1 MDHTISFLFILFDF
15 FIFYFLGAY
24 INKFSDQGI
33 IFGIRVPIEFR
44 SNPKIKLIE
53 KIYKR
58 YCLIYCLVATVIAL
72 IISIFNP
79 PASIIVH
86 IYILLFAFI
95 IPYVKANKAMKRLK
109 KELGWK
115 VLSKNKIILSI
126 DNKKEKVTLNLWWF
140 SIPIYLGIV
149 NLLEVIIF
157 YPKQITEIPMHFDFS
172 GNITSFASSNLI
184 GTKASVY
191 MLPVS
196 SLFIT
201 LFSLFIIKSF
211 VKKGTRLNGGTLASL
226 IKEKKVFKRE
236 ISLMLFFT
244 SLNISSLFVFLT
256 SIILGL
262 IKVNKE
268 IFTAVNILFLIL
280 IILIPL
286 IFVFRILKSRNRPIS
301 TNDDELYRDD
311 DDLYKLGLF
320 YYNPNDPAIM
330 VEKRAGIG
338 YDFNYATLPAKIFVI
353 ITFLILL
360 ISLIM
365 PFFYSK

>member
-1 MDHTISFLFILFDF
+1 MDYTISFLFILFDF

-24 INKFSDQGI
+24 VNKISNQGI

-44 SNPKIKLIE
+44 SNPKIELIE
-53 KIYKR
+53 KIYKKH
-58 YCLIYCLVATVIAL
+58 CLIYCLIATGIAL
-72 IISIFNP
+72 IISIFNH

-86 IYILLFAFI
+86 IYILLFALI
-95 IPYVKANKAMKRLK
+95 IPYVKANKTMKRIK

-149 NLLEVIIF
+149 NLLEVITF

-172 GNITSFASSNLI
+172 GNLTSYASSNLI
-184 GTKASVY
+184 GTKVSVY
-191 MLPVS
+191 MLPVF
-196 SLFIT
+196 SLFTT
-201 LFSLFIIKSF
+201 LLSLFIIKYF
-211 VKKGTRLNGGTLASL
+211 VKKGTRLNGGTIASL

-236 ISLMLFFT
+236 ISSMLFFT
-244 SLNISSLFVFLT
+244 SLSISSLFLFLT
-256 SIILGL
+256 SIILDL

-286 IFVFRILKSRNRPIS
+286 IFLFRILKSRNHLTS
-301 TNDDELYRDD
+301 TNDCELYRDD

-330 VEKRAGIG
+330 VEKRVGIG

-353 ITFLILL
+353 IICLILL
-360 ISLIM
+360 ISLII